1 MLLDAEPSLQPPPHK
16 HLYSNEFFKLA
27 QIAKVIIVLRILGQC
42 IGSVIGYFGSSMDLT
57 ATVEL
62 EQSFTNSNAFMGLTF
77 YSLPSFFL
85 IPEDVRDLTQ
95 VLMHARPA
103 LYSDTLCQAFLLSLS
118 TTY

>member
-77 YSLPSFFL
+77 YSLPSFYLALF
-85 IPEDVRDLTQ
+85 ISFVRETEL
-95 VLMHARPA
+95 RA
-103 LYSDTLCQAFLLSLS
+103 LAALRQNLLSFS
-118 TTY
+118 F